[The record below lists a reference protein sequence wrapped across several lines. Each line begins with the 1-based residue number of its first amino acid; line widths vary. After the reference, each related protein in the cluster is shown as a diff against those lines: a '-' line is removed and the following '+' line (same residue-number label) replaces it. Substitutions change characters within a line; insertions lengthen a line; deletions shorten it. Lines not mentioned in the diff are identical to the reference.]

1 MSISITQGDY
11 VLYQDTSVGNPTGRA
26 WNFPGGTP
34 TGATASNPIV
44 RYLSP
49 SGSGFPAKLTI
60 TKGSINTFKE
70 ETNIIIV
77 TPENIS
83 VALTSSVPAG
93 TTIPMGTT
101 VTYTAVGSTAS
112 LSYYNWSLA
121 GVAGF
126 TGTNP
131 NESTSI
137 LSWLDLTGSDS
148 GATYSTYTST
158 SSVIFNSFLGN
169 TTSSNTN
176 VTYSKNGGF
185 EPYNYLTDA
194 YTIGANY
201 YYITN
206 TGLSTVT
213 VGMPG
218 AGDIFLVD
226 TNYISSLPINN
237 TQFRAQGEIVSYFSS
252 SQDIEFLAGSY
263 GYYPGQYVASL
274 TAFQYLGV
282 TPNGWESLSRYTVGN
297 YMIPGDLADY
307 FFNVFYFADVFAYG
321 KSMTVNRYWTDA
333 LVDSLIFNETSFGYQ
348 SSRALEL
355 SIANGNAPTAYK
367 EGLDGAGG
375 ASGGLGG
382 ACLPAAVFTGFP
394 TVELNLTIRFSNNGD
409 IDSINPSLDVVV
421 NVIVSD
427 LTISGGQGNSP
438 DGQLVFMQDTPAGD
452 GVATSINNALTAL
465 GYDSNIIA
473 FASPDYAWA
482 SGLPGP
488 LAYDVNTFNGLKIAI
503 IDRGST
509 NPYITAVDLSD
520 NGPWPP
526 YINYPGVPNPI
537 GTINSNWISFNT
549 DRIANPYQLNV
560 TSDPQPKRG
569 WEFGY

>member
-11 VLYQDTSVGNPTGRA
+11 VLYQDTSSGNATGRA

-34 TGATASNPIV
+34 TGATAANPVV

-49 SGSGFPAKLTI
+49 SNTGFGAKLTI
-60 TKGSINTFKE
+60 TKGAINSIKN

-83 VALTSSVPAG
+83 VALTSNVSAG
-93 TTIPMGTT
+93 TTIPMGTS

-112 LSYYNWSLA
+112 LSYYTWTLA

-169 TTSSNTN
+169 TASSNTN
-176 VTYSKNGGF
+176 VTYSKNGGY
-185 EPYNYLTDA
+185 EPYNYLIDA

-201 YYITN
+201 YYISN
-206 TGLSTVT
+206 TGVDTVT
-213 VGMPG
+213 VGMSG
-218 AGDIFLVD
+218 VGNIFLVN

-237 TQFRAQGEIVSYFSS
+237 TQFRAQGESVIYSSS
-252 SQDIEFLAGSY
+252 SQDIAFLPGLY
-263 GYYPGQYVASL
+263 GHYPGQYVASL
-274 TAFQYLGV
+274 TAFQFLGV
-282 TPNGWESLSRYTVGN
+282 TPNGWELLSRYMVGN
-297 YMIPGDLADY
+297 YMIPGDLAVY
-307 FFNVFYFADVFAYG
+307 FSNVFYFADVFAYG
-321 KSMTVNRYWTDA
+321 KSMITNRYWTNA

-355 SIANGNAPTAYK
+355 SIASGNAPTAYK
-367 EGLDGAGG
+367 IGLDGAGG

-382 ACLPAAVFTGFP
+382 ACLPAAAFAASP
-394 TVELNLTIRFSNNGD
+394 TVELNLTIKFSGSGS
-409 IDSINPSLDVVV
+409 IDTIDPLLDVVV

-427 LTISGGQGNSP
+427 LSINGGQGNSP
-438 DGQLVFMQDTPAGD
+438 DTQLVFMQDTPGGT
-452 GVATSINNALTAL
+452 GVATAINNALIAS
-465 GYDSNIIA
+465 GYDSNIVA
-473 FASPDYAWA
+473 SASPDYAWA

-488 LAYDVNTFNGLKIAI
+488 LSYDVNTFNGLKIAI
-503 IDRGST
+503 IDRGSSP
-509 NPYITAVDLSD
+509 PYITAVDLSD
-520 NGPWPP
+520 NGPWLAASG
-526 YINYPGVPNPI
+526 YPGVPNPI
-537 GTINSNWISFNT
+537 GSINTNWISFNT
-549 DRIANPYQLNV
+549 DRIANPYQLNA